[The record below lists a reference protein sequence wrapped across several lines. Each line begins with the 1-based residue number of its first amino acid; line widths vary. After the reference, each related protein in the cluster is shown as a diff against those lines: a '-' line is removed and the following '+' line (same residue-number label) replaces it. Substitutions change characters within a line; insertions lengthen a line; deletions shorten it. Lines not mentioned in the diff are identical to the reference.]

1 MNWRDL
7 LSRLGG
13 RDDFA
18 VFALRECNPT
28 ADNLKRL
35 SDQVFTAIEQ
45 LGYKPIDPPVAVDGL
60 YMAVFEFGA
69 CELTVGLSE
78 DEAATWL
85 LHIQLPEQ
93 GILGETYN
101 HRLTISNRLAQAL
114 HKVLSARSDLIEIE
128 WFQGRKFVRGQGVPL
143 PR

>member
-1 MNWRDL
+1 MSWRDVL
-7 LSRLGG
+7 NRLGA

-18 VFALRECNPT
+18 VFVLRDTNPT
-28 ADNLKRL
+28 GDNLKRV

-45 LGYKPIDPPVAVDGL
+45 LGYKPIDPPFTVDGL
-60 YMAVFEFGA
+60 YMAVFDFGV

-78 DEAATWL
+78 DETATWL

-93 GILGETYN
+93 GILSETYN

-114 HKVLSARSDLIEIE
+114 HKVLSARADLVEIE
-128 WFQGRKFVRGQGVPL
+128 WFQGRKFVRGQGATR

>member
-18 VFALRECNPT
+18 VFVLRDTNPT
-28 ADNLKRL
+28 GDNLKRV

-45 LGYKPIDPPVAVDGL
+45 LGFKLIDPPFASDGL
-60 YMAVFEFGA
+60 YMAVFDFGS

-93 GILGETYN
+93 GFLSETYN
-101 HRLTISNRLAQAL
+101 HRLTISNRLAQVL
-114 HKVLSARSDLIEIE
+114 HKVLSTRADLVEVE
-128 WFQGRKFVRGQGVPL
+128 WFQGRKFVRGQGASR